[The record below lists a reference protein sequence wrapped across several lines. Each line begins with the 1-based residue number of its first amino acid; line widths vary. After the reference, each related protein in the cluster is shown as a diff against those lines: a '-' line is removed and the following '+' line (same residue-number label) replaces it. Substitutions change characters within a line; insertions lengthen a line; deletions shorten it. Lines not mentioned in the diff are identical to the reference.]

1 MMKQTVDG
9 FSGGFMKKIAFLFP
23 GQGSQ
28 SVGMGEDLCQA
39 FSEAREIFSM
49 AEAITGIAIRDLCFK
64 GPMEDL
70 TQTVNLQP
78 AVTAVNLACLSVLN
92 RQGIIPDLTAGH
104 SLGEYSAL
112 CAAGVL
118 SAEDTLKLVHKRGLL
133 MHREATQNTGAMHA
147 IVGLP
152 IETIQDMVRE
162 AQADGIVAVANHNT
176 EKQIVIT
183 GAPGPVE
190 KLSALAVQKGAKAV
204 PLKVSGAWHSKLIQG
219 AEQEFSD
226 FLKTIPFKPAKC
238 DVLLNVTAA
247 AEPDPDEIR
256 SIMSRQL
263 CSPVRW
269 YPAMKG
275 LMEREINV
283 VVEVGPGR
291 VLAGL
296 LKQILPKDYPC
307 KVYTAN
313 TLKNMEQAISESS

>member
-1 MMKQTVDG
+1 MN
-9 FSGGFMKKIAFLFP
+9 KIAFLFP

-28 SVGMGEDLCQA
+28 SVGMGADIYQA
-39 FSEAREIFSM
+39 FSEAGEIFSM

-64 GPMEDL
+64 GPMELL

-78 AVTAVNLACLSVLN
+78 AVTAMNLACLSLLN
-92 RQGIIPDLTAGH
+92 KNGIVPGLTAGH

-133 MHREATQNTGAMHA
+133 MHREATRNTGAMHA

-152 IETIQDMVRE
+152 IETIQQMVQE
-162 AQADGIVAVANHNT
+162 AQAEGIVAVANHNT

-183 GAPGPVE
+183 GAPALVE
-190 KLSALAVQKGAKAV
+190 KVSGQAMQKGAKAV
-204 PLKVSGAWHSKLIQG
+204 PLKVSGAWHSRLIQG
-219 AEQEFSD
+219 ADQEFSD
-226 FLKTIPFKPAKC
+226 LLKTIPFNPPQC
-238 DVLLNVTAA
+238 DVLLNVTADT
-247 AEPDPDEIR
+247 EQDPDKIR
-256 SIMSRQL
+256 SVMSRQL

-269 YPAMKG
+269 YPAMKR
-275 LMEREINV
+275 LMEREIDV

-296 LKQILPKDYPC
+296 LKQIFPKDFPC

-313 TLKNMEQAISESS
+313 TLKNLEQAIQEIREKQPEG

>member
-1 MMKQTVDG
+1 MMTRKDD
-9 FSGGFMKKIAFLFP
+9 FSGGYMKKIAFLFP

-39 FSEAREIFSM
+39 FSEAREIFDM
-49 AEAITGIAIRDLCFK
+49 AEAITGIAIKDLCFK

-70 TQTVNLQP
+70 TQTINLQP
-78 AVTAVNLACLSVLN
+78 AVTAMNLACLSVLN
-92 RQGIIPDLTAGH
+92 KQGIIPDLTAGH

-118 SAEDTLKLVHKRGLL
+118 STEDTLKLVHKRGLL

-152 IETIQDMVRE
+152 IETIQDMVQQ
-162 AQADGIVAVANHNT
+162 AQAEGIVAVANHNT

-183 GAPGPVE
+183 GAPAQVE
-190 KLSALAVQKGAKAV
+190 KVSRQAVQKGAKAV
-204 PLKVSGAWHSKLIQG
+204 TLKVSGAWHSQLIQG

-226 FLKTIPFKPAKC
+226 FLKTIPFKPPQC
-238 DVLLNVTAA
+238 DVLLNVTAE
-247 AEPDPDEIR
+247 AEENPEEIR
-256 SIMSRQL
+256 SVMSRQL

-269 YPAMKG
+269 YPAMKR
-275 LMEREINV
+275 LMERRIDV
-283 VVEVGPGR
+283 IVEVGPGR

-296 LKQILPKDYPC
+296 LKQILPKDHPC

-313 TLKNMEQAISESS
+313 SLKNLEQAIQDIG

>member
-1 MMKQTVDG
+1 
-9 FSGGFMKKIAFLFP
+9 MKKIAFLFP

-28 SVGMGEDLCQA
+28 NVGMGEDIYQA
-39 FSEAREIFSM
+39 FSEAQEIFSM
-49 AEAITGIAIRDLCFK
+49 AEAITGIAVRDLCFK
-64 GPMEDL
+64 GPMEHL
-70 TQTVNLQP
+70 THTINLQP
-78 AVTAVNLACLSVLN
+78 AVTTVNLAYLSVLN
-92 RQGIIPDLTAGH
+92 KQGIFPYLTAGH

-133 MHREATQNTGAMHA
+133 MHREATQNIGAMHA

-152 IETIQDMVRE
+152 IETIQQLVQE
-162 AQADGIVAVANHNT
+162 AQAEGIVAVANHNT

-190 KLSALAVQKGAKAV
+190 KVSGLAVQKGAKAF
-204 PLKVSGAWHSKLIQG
+204 PLKVSGAWHSQLIQG
-219 AEQEFSD
+219 TELEFSD
-226 FLKTIPFKPAKC
+226 FLKTIPFKTAQC

-247 AEPDPDEIR
+247 AAQNPDEIR
-256 SIMSRQL
+256 SVMSRQL
-263 CSPVRW
+263 CNPVRW
-269 YPAMKG
+269 YPSMKL
-275 LMEREINV
+275 LMKHQIDV

-313 TLKNMEQAISESS
+313 SLKNLEQAIQEIN

>member
-1 MMKQTVDG
+1 
-9 FSGGFMKKIAFLFP
+9 MKKIAFLFP

-28 SVGMGEDLCQA
+28 NVGMGEDIYQA
-39 FSEAREIFSM
+39 FSEAQEIFSM
-49 AEAITGIAIRDLCFK
+49 AEAITGIAVRDLCFK
-64 GPMEDL
+64 GPMEHL
-70 TQTVNLQP
+70 THTINLQP
-78 AVTAVNLACLSVLN
+78 AVTTVNLAYLSVLN
-92 RQGIIPDLTAGH
+92 KQGIFPYLTAGH

-133 MHREATQNTGAMHA
+133 MHREATQNIGAMHA

-152 IETIQDMVRE
+152 IETIQQLVQE
-162 AQADGIVAVANHNT
+162 AQAEGIVAVANHNT

-190 KLSALAVQKGAKAV
+190 KVSGLAVQKGAKAV
-204 PLKVSGAWHSKLIQG
+204 PLKVSGAWHSQLIQG
-219 AEQEFSD
+219 AELEFSD
-226 FLKTIPFKPAKC
+226 FLKTIPFKTAQC

-247 AEPDPDEIR
+247 AAQNPDEIR
-256 SIMSRQL
+256 SVMSRQL
-263 CSPVRW
+263 CNPVRW
-269 YPAMKG
+269 YPSMKL
-275 LMEREINV
+275 LMKHQIDV

-313 TLKNMEQAISESS
+313 SLKNLEQAIQEIN

>member
-1 MMKQTVDG
+1 
-9 FSGGFMKKIAFLFP
+9 MKKIAFLFP

-28 SVGMGEDLCQA
+28 NVGMGEDIYQA
-39 FSEAREIFSM
+39 FSEVREIFSV
-49 AEAITGIAIRDLCFK
+49 AEAITGIAIRDICFK
-64 GPMEDL
+64 GPMEHL
-70 TQTVNLQP
+70 TQTINLQP
-78 AVTAVNLACLSVLN
+78 AVTTVNLACLSVLN
-92 RQGIIPDLTAGH
+92 KQGISPYLTAGH

-118 SAEDTLKLVHKRGLL
+118 PAEDTLKLVHKRGLL
-133 MHREATQNTGAMHA
+133 MHREATQNIGAMHA

-152 IETIQDMVRE
+152 IETIQQLVQE
-162 AQADGIVAVANHNT
+162 AQAEGIVAVANHNT

-183 GAPGPVE
+183 GSPGPVG
-190 KLSALAVQKGAKAV
+190 KVSGLAVQKGAKAF
-204 PLKVSGAWHSKLIQG
+204 PLKVSGAWHSQLIQG
-219 AEQEFSD
+219 AELEFSD
-226 FLKTIPFKPAKC
+226 FLKTIPFKTAQC

-247 AEPDPDEIR
+247 AARNPDEIR
-256 SIMSRQL
+256 SVMSRQL

-269 YPAMKG
+269 YPSMKL
-275 LMEREINV
+275 LMKHQIDV

-313 TLKNMEQAISESS
+313 SLKNLEQAIQEIN

>member
-1 MMKQTVDG
+1 
-9 FSGGFMKKIAFLFP
+9 MKKIAFLFP

-28 SVGMGEDLCQA
+28 SVGMGEDLNQA

-64 GPMEDL
+64 GPMEQL

-78 AVTAVNLACLSVLN
+78 AVTAMNLACLSLLN
-92 RQGIIPDLTAGH
+92 KHGIVPDLTAGH

-118 SAEDTLKLVHKRGLL
+118 SAVDTLKLVHKRGLL

-152 IETIQDMVRE
+152 IETIQQLVQE
-162 AQADGIVAVANHNT
+162 AQAEGIVAVANHNT

-183 GAPGPVE
+183 GSPAQVE
-190 KLSALAVQKGAKAV
+190 KVSGQAVQKGAKAV
-204 PLKVSGAWHSKLIQG
+204 PLKVSGAWHSRLIQG

-226 FLKTIPFKPAKC
+226 FLKTIPFSTSQC
-238 DVLLNVTAA
+238 DVLLNVTAT
-247 AEPDPDEIR
+247 AEQNPDEIR
-256 SIMSRQL
+256 SVMSRQL

-269 YPAMKG
+269 YPAMKL
-275 LMEREINV
+275 LMERRIDV

-313 TLKNMEQAISESS
+313 TLKNLEQAIQEIS

>member
-1 MMKQTVDG
+1 
-9 FSGGFMKKIAFLFP
+9 MKKIAFLFP

-28 SVGMGEDLCQA
+28 NVGMGEDIYQA

-49 AEAITGIAIRDLCFK
+49 AEAITGIAIRDICFK
-64 GPMEDL
+64 GPMEHL
-70 TQTVNLQP
+70 TQTINLQP
-78 AVTAVNLACLSVLN
+78 AVTTVNLACLSVLN
-92 RQGIIPDLTAGH
+92 KQGFFPYLTAGH

-133 MHREATQNTGAMHA
+133 MHREATQNIGAMHA

-152 IETIQDMVRE
+152 IETIQQLVQE
-162 AQADGIVAVANHNT
+162 AQAEGIVAVANHNT
-176 EKQIVIT
+176 DKQIVIT
-183 GAPGPVE
+183 GAPAPAE
-190 KLSALAVQKGAKAV
+190 KVSGLPVQKGAKAF
-204 PLKVSGAWHSKLIQG
+204 PLKVSGAWHSQLIQG
-219 AEQEFSD
+219 AELEFSD
-226 FLKTIPFKPAKC
+226 FLKTIPFKTAQC

-247 AEPDPDEIR
+247 AAQNPDEIR
-256 SIMSRQL
+256 SVMSRQL

-269 YPAMKG
+269 YPSMKL
-275 LMEREINV
+275 LMKHQIDV

-313 TLKNMEQAISESS
+313 SLKNLEQAIQEIN

>member
-1 MMKQTVDG
+1 
-9 FSGGFMKKIAFLFP
+9 MKKIAFLFP

-39 FSEAREIFSM
+39 FSEAREIFDM
-49 AEAITGIAIRDLCFK
+49 AEAITGIAIKDLCFK

-70 TQTVNLQP
+70 TQTINLQP
-78 AVTAVNLACLSVLN
+78 AVTAMNLACLSVLN
-92 RQGIIPDLTAGH
+92 KQGIIPDLTAGH

-118 SAEDTLKLVHKRGLL
+118 STEDTLKLVHKRGLL

-152 IETIQDMVRE
+152 IETIQDMVQQ
-162 AQADGIVAVANHNT
+162 AQAEGIVAVANHNT

-190 KLSALAVQKGAKAV
+190 KVSGQAVQKGAKAV
-204 PLKVSGAWHSKLIQG
+204 TLKVSGAWHSQLIQG

-226 FLKTIPFKPAKC
+226 FLKTIPFNPPQC
-238 DVLLNVTAA
+238 DVLLNVTAE
-247 AEPDPDEIR
+247 AEENPEEIR
-256 SIMSRQL
+256 SVMSRQL

-269 YPAMKG
+269 YPAMKR
-275 LMEREINV
+275 LMERRIDV
-283 VVEVGPGR
+283 IVEVGPGR

-313 TLKNMEQAISESS
+313 SLKNLEQAIQDIG

>member
-1 MMKQTVDG
+1 
-9 FSGGFMKKIAFLFP
+9 MKKIAFLFP

-28 SVGMGEDLCQA
+28 NVGMGEDIYQA
-39 FSEAREIFSM
+39 FSEVREIFSV
-49 AEAITGIAIRDLCFK
+49 AEAITGIAIRDICFK
-64 GPMEDL
+64 GPMEHL
-70 TQTVNLQP
+70 TQTINLQP
-78 AVTAVNLACLSVLN
+78 AVTTVNLACLSVLN
-92 RQGIIPDLTAGH
+92 KQGISPYLTAGH

-118 SAEDTLKLVHKRGLL
+118 PAEDTLKLVHKRGLL
-133 MHREATQNTGAMHA
+133 MHREATQNIGAMHA

-152 IETIQDMVRE
+152 IETIQQLVQE
-162 AQADGIVAVANHNT
+162 TQAEGIVAVANHNT

-190 KLSALAVQKGAKAV
+190 KVSGLAVQKGAKAF
-204 PLKVSGAWHSKLIQG
+204 PLKVSGAWHSQLIQG
-219 AEQEFSD
+219 TELEFSD
-226 FLKTIPFKPAKC
+226 FLKTIPFKTAQC

-247 AEPDPDEIR
+247 AARNPDEIR
-256 SIMSRQL
+256 SVMSRQL

-269 YPAMKG
+269 YPSMKL
-275 LMEREINV
+275 LMKHQIDV

-313 TLKNMEQAISESS
+313 SLKNLEQAIQEIN

>member
-1 MMKQTVDG
+1 
-9 FSGGFMKKIAFLFP
+9 MKKIAFLFP

-28 SVGMGEDLCQA
+28 SVGMGEDLNQA
-39 FSEAREIFSM
+39 FSEAREIFDM

-78 AVTAVNLACLSVLN
+78 AVTAMNLACLSLLN
-92 RQGIIPDLTAGH
+92 KHGIVPDLTAGH

-118 SAEDTLKLVHKRGLL
+118 STEDTLKLVHKRGLL

-152 IETIQDMVRE
+152 IEVIQQMVQD
-162 AQADGIVAVANHNT
+162 AQAEGIVAVANHNT

-183 GAPGPVE
+183 GSPAQVE
-190 KLSALAVQKGAKAV
+190 KVSGQAVQKGAKAV
-204 PLKVSGAWHSKLIQG
+204 PLKVSGAWHSQLIQG

-226 FLKTIPFKPAKC
+226 FLKTIPFNTSQC

-247 AEPDPDEIR
+247 AEQNPDEIR
-256 SIMSRQL
+256 SVMSRQL

-269 YPAMKG
+269 YPAMKL
-275 LMEREINV
+275 LMERRIDV

-313 TLKNMEQAISESS
+313 TLKNLELAIQEIG

>member
-1 MMKQTVDG
+1 
-9 FSGGFMKKIAFLFP
+9 MKKIAFLFP

-39 FSEAREIFSM
+39 FSEAREVFDM

-64 GPMEDL
+64 GPMEHL

-78 AVTAVNLACLSVLN
+78 AVTAMNLACLSLLN
-92 RQGIIPDLTAGH
+92 KQGIFPVLTAGH

-112 CAAGVL
+112 CAARVL
-118 SAEDTLKLVHKRGLL
+118 STEDTLKLVHKRGQL

-152 IETIQDMVRE
+152 IESIQDLVRE
-162 AQADGIVAVANHNT
+162 AQAEGIVAVANHNT

-183 GAPGPVE
+183 GSPGPVE
-190 KLSALAVQKGAKAV
+190 KVSSQAVLKGAKAI
-204 PLKVSGAWHSKLIQG
+204 PLKVSGAWHSRLIQG

-226 FLKTIPFKPAKC
+226 FLKTVPFNASQC
-238 DVLLNVTAA
+238 DVILNVTA
-247 AEPDPDEIR
+247 ETEQNPDEIR
-256 SIMSRQL
+256 SVMSRQL

-269 YPAMKG
+269 YPAMKF
-275 LMEREINV
+275 LMEHQIDV

-296 LKQILPKDYPC
+296 LKQILPRDYPC

-313 TLKNMEQAISESS
+313 TLKSLEQAISELL

>member
-1 MMKQTVDG
+1 
-9 FSGGFMKKIAFLFP
+9 MKKIAFLFP

-28 SVGMGEDLCQA
+28 SVGMGEDLNQA
-39 FSEAREIFSM
+39 FSEAREIFDM
-49 AEAITGIAIRDLCFK
+49 AETITGIAIRDLCFK

-78 AVTAVNLACLSVLN
+78 AVTAMNLARLSLLN
-92 RQGIIPDLTAGH
+92 KQGIVPELTAGH

-118 SAEDTLKLVHKRGLL
+118 SSEDTLKLVHKRGLL

-152 IETIQDMVRE
+152 IEIIQDMVRE
-162 AQADGIVAVANHNT
+162 AQAEGIVAVANHNT

-183 GAPGPVE
+183 GSPAQVE
-190 KLSALAVQKGAKAV
+190 KVSGLAVQKGAKAV
-204 PLKVSGAWHSKLIQG
+204 PLKVSGAWHSQLIQG

-226 FLKTIPFKPAKC
+226 FLKTIPFNTSQC

-247 AEPDPDEIR
+247 TEQNPDEIR
-256 SIMSRQL
+256 SVMSRQL

-269 YPAMKG
+269 YPTMKL
-275 LMEREINV
+275 LMERQINV

-313 TLKNMEQAISESS
+313 TLKNLELAIQELS

>member
-1 MMKQTVDG
+1 
-9 FSGGFMKKIAFLFP
+9 MKKIVFLFP

-28 SVGMGEDLCQA
+28 SVGMGEDLNQA

-64 GPMEDL
+64 GPMEYL

-78 AVTAVNLACLSVLN
+78 AVTAMNLACLSLLN
-92 RQGIIPDLTAGH
+92 KQGIVPDLTAGH

-152 IETIQDMVRE
+152 IETIQQMVQE
-162 AQADGIVAVANHNT
+162 TQAEGIVAVANHNT

-183 GAPGPVE
+183 GSPAQVE
-190 KLSALAVQKGAKAV
+190 KVSGQAVQKGAKAV
-204 PLKVSGAWHSKLIQG
+204 PLKVSGAWHSQLIQG

-226 FLKTIPFKPAKC
+226 FLKTIPFNASQC

-247 AEPDPDEIR
+247 AEQNPDEIR
-256 SIMSRQL
+256 SVMSRQL

-269 YPAMKG
+269 YPAMKV
-275 LMEREINV
+275 LMARQIDV

-307 KVYTAN
+307 RVYTAN
-313 TLKNMEQAISESS
+313 TLKNLEQVIQEIG

>member
-1 MMKQTVDG
+1 
-9 FSGGFMKKIAFLFP
+9 MKKIAFLFP

-39 FSEAREIFSM
+39 FSEAREVFDM

-64 GPMEDL
+64 GPMEHL

-78 AVTAVNLACLSVLN
+78 AVTAMNLACLSLLN
-92 RQGIIPDLTAGH
+92 KQRIFPVLTAGH

-112 CAAGVL
+112 CAARVL
-118 SAEDTLKLVHKRGLL
+118 SAEDTLKLVHKRGQL
-133 MHREATQNTGAMHA
+133 MHREATQNAGAMHA

-152 IETIQDMVRE
+152 IESIQDLVRE
-162 AQADGIVAVANHNT
+162 AQAEGIVAVANHNT

-183 GAPGPVE
+183 GSPGPVE
-190 KLSALAVQKGAKAV
+190 KVSSQAVLKGAKAI
-204 PLKVSGAWHSKLIQG
+204 PLKVSGAWHSRLIQG

-226 FLKTIPFKPAKC
+226 FLKTVPFNASQC
-238 DVLLNVTAA
+238 DVILNVTA
-247 AEPDPDEIR
+247 ETEQNPDEIR
-256 SIMSRQL
+256 SVMSRQL

-269 YPAMKG
+269 YPAMKF
-275 LMEREINV
+275 LIEHQIDV

-296 LKQILPKDYPC
+296 LKQILPRDYPC

-313 TLKNMEQAISESS
+313 TLKSLEQAISELL

>member
-1 MMKQTVDG
+1 
-9 FSGGFMKKIAFLFP
+9 MKKIAFLFP

-28 SVGMGEDLCQA
+28 SVGMGEDLYQA
-39 FSEAREIFSM
+39 FPEAREVFSM

-64 GPMEDL
+64 GPMENL

-78 AVTAVNLACLSVLN
+78 AVTAMNLACLSLLSK
-92 RQGIIPDLTAGH
+92 QGIVPVLAAGH

-118 SAEDTLKLVHKRGLL
+118 SPEDTMKLVHKRGLL
-133 MHREATQNTGAMHA
+133 MHREATQNTGVMHA

-152 IETIQDMVRE
+152 IETIQDMVQE
-162 AQADGIVAVANHNT
+162 AQVEGIVAVANHNT

-190 KLSALAVQKGAKAV
+190 KVSGQAVQQGAKAV
-204 PLKVSGAWHSKLIQG
+204 PLKVSGAWHSRLIQG
-219 AEQEFSD
+219 AEQEFSE
-226 FLKTIPFKPAKC
+226 FINSVPFNTPQC
-238 DVLLNVTAA
+238 DVLLNVTAT
-247 AEPDPDEIR
+247 AEKNPDEIR
-256 SIMSRQL
+256 SVMSRQL

-269 YPAMKG
+269 YPAMKQ
-275 LMEREINV
+275 LMERRIDA

-313 TLKNMEQAISESS
+313 NLKNLEQAIQEIG

>member
-1 MMKQTVDG
+1 
-9 FSGGFMKKIAFLFP
+9 MKKIAFLFP

-28 SVGMGEDLCQA
+28 SVGMGEDLNQA

-64 GPMEDL
+64 GPIEEL

-78 AVTAVNLACLSVLN
+78 AVTAMNLACLSQLN
-92 RQGIIPDLTAGH
+92 KHGIVPELTAGH

-152 IETIQDMVRE
+152 IETIQQMVQE
-162 AQADGIVAVANHNT
+162 VQAEGIVAVANHNT
-176 EKQIVIT
+176 DKQIVIT
-183 GAPGPVE
+183 GSPAQVE
-190 KLSALAVQKGAKAV
+190 KVSGQAVQKGAKAV
-204 PLKVSGAWHSKLIQG
+204 PLKVSGAWHSRLIQG

-226 FLKTIPFKPAKC
+226 FLKTIPFNSSQC
-238 DVLLNVTAA
+238 DVLLNVTAT
-247 AEPDPDEIR
+247 AEQNPDEIR
-256 SIMSRQL
+256 SVMSRQL

-269 YPAMKG
+269 YPAMKL
-275 LMEREINV
+275 LMERRIDV

-313 TLKNMEQAISESS
+313 TLKNLEHAIQEIS

>member
-1 MMKQTVDG
+1 
-9 FSGGFMKKIAFLFP
+9 MKKIAFLFP

-28 SVGMGEDLCQA
+28 NVGMGEDIYQA
-39 FSEAREIFSM
+39 FSEVREIFSV
-49 AEAITGIAIRDLCFK
+49 AEAITGIAIRDICFK
-64 GPMEDL
+64 GPMEHL
-70 TQTVNLQP
+70 TQTINLQP
-78 AVTAVNLACLSVLN
+78 AVTTVNLACLSVLN
-92 RQGIIPDLTAGH
+92 KQGISPYLTAGH

-118 SAEDTLKLVHKRGLL
+118 PAEDTLKLVHKRGLL
-133 MHREATQNTGAMHA
+133 MHREATQNIGAMHA

-152 IETIQDMVRE
+152 IETIQQLVQE
-162 AQADGIVAVANHNT
+162 TQAEGIVAVANHNT

-190 KLSALAVQKGAKAV
+190 KVSGLAVQKGAKAF
-204 PLKVSGAWHSKLIQG
+204 PLKVSGAWHSQLIQG
-219 AEQEFSD
+219 AELEFSD
-226 FLKTIPFKPAKC
+226 FLKTIPFKTAQC

-247 AEPDPDEIR
+247 AAQNPDEIR
-256 SIMSRQL
+256 SVMSRQL

-269 YPAMKG
+269 YPSMKL
-275 LMEREINV
+275 LMKHQINV

-313 TLKNMEQAISESS
+313 SLKNLEQAIQEIN

>member
-28 SVGMGEDLCQA
+28 SVGMGEDICQA
-39 FSEAREIFSM
+39 FSEAREIFDM
-49 AEAITGIAIRDLCFK
+49 AEALTGIAIRDLCFK
-64 GPMEDL
+64 GPMEQL
-70 TQTVNLQP
+70 TRTVNLQP
-78 AVTAVNLACLSVLN
+78 AVTAMNLACLAVLDK
-92 RQGIIPDLTAGH
+92 QAIAPDLTAGH

-147 IVGLP
+147 IVGLA
-152 IETIQDMVRE
+152 IETIQNMVRE
-162 AQADGIVAVANHNT
+162 VQAEGIVAIANHNT

-190 KLSALAVQKGAKAV
+190 KVSALAVQKGAKAV
-204 PLKVSGAWHSKLIQG
+204 PLKVSGAWHSQLIQG

-247 AEPDPDEIR
+247 AERNPDEIR

-269 YPAMKG
+269 YPAMKD
-275 LMEREINV
+275 LLDRRIDA

-313 TLKNMEQAISESS
+313 SLKNLEQAIQEIG

>member
-1 MMKQTVDG
+1 
-9 FSGGFMKKIAFLFP
+9 MKKIAFLFP

-28 SVGMGEDLCQA
+28 NVGMGEDIYQA
-39 FSEAREIFSM
+39 FSEVREIFSV
-49 AEAITGIAIRDLCFK
+49 AEAITGIAIRDICFK
-64 GPMEDL
+64 GPMEHL
-70 TQTVNLQP
+70 TQTINLQP
-78 AVTAVNLACLSVLN
+78 AVTTVNLACLSVLN
-92 RQGIIPDLTAGH
+92 KQGISPYLTAGH

-118 SAEDTLKLVHKRGLL
+118 PAEDTLKLVHKRGLL
-133 MHREATQNTGAMHA
+133 MHREATQNIGAMHA

-152 IETIQDMVRE
+152 IETIQQLVQE
-162 AQADGIVAVANHNT
+162 AQAEGIVAVANHNT

-190 KLSALAVQKGAKAV
+190 KVSGLAVQKGAKAF
-204 PLKVSGAWHSKLIQG
+204 PLKVSGAWHSQLIQG
-219 AEQEFSD
+219 AELEFSD
-226 FLKTIPFKPAKC
+226 FLKTIPFKTAQC

-247 AEPDPDEIR
+247 AARNPDEIR
-256 SIMSRQL
+256 SVMSRQL

-269 YPAMKG
+269 YPSMKL
-275 LMEREINV
+275 LMKHQIDV

-313 TLKNMEQAISESS
+313 SLKNLEQAIQEIN

>member
-1 MMKQTVDG
+1 
-9 FSGGFMKKIAFLFP
+9 MKKIAFLFP

-28 SVGMGEDLCQA
+28 SVGMGEDLNQA

-64 GPMEDL
+64 GPIEDL

-78 AVTAVNLACLSVLN
+78 AVTAMNLACLSLLN
-92 RQGIIPDLTAGH
+92 KQGIVPELTAGH

-118 SAEDTLKLVHKRGLL
+118 SAEDTMKLVHKRGLL

-152 IETIQDMVRE
+152 IETIQDMVQE
-162 AQADGIVAVANHNT
+162 VQAEGIVAVANHNT

-183 GAPGPVE
+183 GSPAQVE
-190 KLSALAVQKGAKAV
+190 KVSGHAVQKGAKAV
-204 PLKVSGAWHSKLIQG
+204 PLKVSGAWHSRLIQG

-226 FLKTIPFKPAKC
+226 FLKTIPFSTSQC
-238 DVLLNVTAA
+238 DVLLNVTAT
-247 AEPDPDEIR
+247 AEQNPDEIR
-256 SIMSRQL
+256 SVMSRQL

-269 YPAMKG
+269 YPAMKL
-275 LMEREINV
+275 LMERRIDV

-307 KVYTAN
+307 KVYKAN
-313 TLKNMEQAISESS
+313 TLKNLEQALQEIS